1 VPVPDV
7 TGTKDAYKSL
17 FGTRTMHEAVRGF
30 ICRAAA
36 LMNKQCGDKEARG
49 KQQTTEKAT
58 ALL

>member
-1 VPVPDV
+1 
-7 TGTKDAYKSL
+7 
-17 FGTRTMHEAVRGF
+17 MHEAVRGF

-36 LMNKQCGDKEARG
+36 LMNKQCGDKEAEG